1 MWGPMSNLHTE
12 PKIILASKSPRRRY
26 LLEQAGLNF
35 VVKPSQFDE
44 STVPVSEPTEYV
56 SQLAESK
63 ANEISIDYPNHW
75 IIGADTI
82 VSLDRTILGKPT
94 SDDEAFAMLRYLS
107 GRTHQVYTGYS
118 ICCRSKKPTLY
129 KCGCHGCRV

>member
-1 MWGPMSNLHTE
+1 MWGRMTTLHTA

-26 LLEQAGLNF
+26 LLEQAGLDF

-44 STVPVSEPTEYV
+44 TTVPVSEPTAYV

-63 ANEISIDYPNHW
+63 ANEISIEYPHHW

-82 VSLDRTILGKPT
+82 VSIDQTI
-94 SDDEAFAMLRYLS
+94 
-107 GRTHQVYTGYS
+107 
-118 ICCRSKKPTLY
+118 
-129 KCGCHGCRV
+129 